1 MCRCRWAVRPS
12 SSRGPAEETP
22 AAYKDVDAMAT
33 ATEGAGL
40 VRIVARLIPS
50 VSSKDEKAPRA
61 RRRRARKAYGAEGCP
76 LLVGPDCT
84 VRDFTPLLRV
94 CFSPSVP
101 LPSHHHTARK
111 ARAGRHAGAGVSWTV
126 QSGATG
132 TLRLRTLGSRSH
144 KP

>member
-1 MCRCRWAVRPS
+1 
-12 SSRGPAEETP
+12 
-22 AAYKDVDAMAT
+22 MAT

-40 VRIVARLIPS
+40 ARIVARLIPS
-50 VSSKDEKAPRA
+50 VSSKDEKAP
-61 RRRRARKAYGAEGCP
+61 RARKAYGAEGCP

-84 VRDFTPLLRV
+84 VRDFSPLLRV

-132 TLRLRTLGSRSH
+132 TLRLRTLGSRGR